1 MLSAVIAIH
10 IVASIVLIASV
21 LLQVGKGASIGST
34 FGGASSQTL
43 FGSAGP
49 ATFLTKITAACALIF
64 MVTSLYLTFTGSK
77 ARTSSIMTGVP
88 AVTAPV
94 QEPAPAPGEMDT
106 EKTAEPVKAAPEK
119 AEKPAPGAGAEQE
132 KGAPV
137 KKK

>member
-10 IVASIVLIASV
+10 IVASFVLIASV

-64 MVTSLYLTFTGSK
+64 MVTSLYLTFTVSK
-77 ARTSSIMTGVP
+77 ERTSSIMRGVP

-94 QEPAPAPGEMDT
+94 QEPTAAPPEMDA
-106 EKTAEPVKAAPEK
+106 EKAAEPVKAAPEK
-119 AEKPAPGAGAEQE
+119 
-132 KGAPV
+132 
-137 KKK
+137 KK